1 MKNIENIEVGDIF
14 AENYGSNANQTAFYQ
29 VVKRTAKFVDVR
41 RIRATVGKPLDGMDY
56 ELIPTA
62 DDFMEAEPTRYKIKN
77 WTNNPANPMPC
88 IMTGYM
94 PAFLVD

>member
-1 MKNIENIEVGDIF
+1 MKSIENIKVGDIF

-29 VVKRTAKFVDVR
+29 FVKRTPKFVDVR
-41 RIRATVGKPLDGMDY
+41 RIRATAGKPLGGMDY

-62 DDFMEAEPTRYKIKN
+62 DDFMEAEPTRYKLKN
-77 WTNNPANPMPC
+77 WTNNPSNPMPC

-94 PAFLVD
+94 PAFLID

>member
-1 MKNIENIEVGDIF
+1 MKSIESIEVGDIF

-29 VVKRTAKFVDVR
+29 VVKRTPKFVDVR
-41 RIRATVGKPLDGMDY
+41 RIRATAGKPLDGMDY

-77 WTNNPANPMPC
+77 WTNNPSNPMPC

-94 PAFLVD
+94 PAFLID